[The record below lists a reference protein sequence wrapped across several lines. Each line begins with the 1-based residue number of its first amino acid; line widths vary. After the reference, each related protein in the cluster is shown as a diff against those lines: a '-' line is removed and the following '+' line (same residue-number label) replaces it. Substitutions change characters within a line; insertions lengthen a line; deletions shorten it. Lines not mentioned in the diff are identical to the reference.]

1 MTLDQIA
8 NWAQIVE
15 AVILSLSIV
24 FIGAEARQTLQHSRT
39 QFGHG
44 LTDRLYDRY
53 FAISRDPNFSQ
64 FLVKDWSSGEL
75 SPEENFRALNL
86 LGADLIDL
94 FDTYDAWKEGL
105 VGRVHVDMR
114 MQLIKLGA
122 FLSPVG
128 RSTWDHWKITRDE
141 EFQIW
146 FETEVYGAPLSPDA

>member
-1 MTLDQIA
+1 MPLDQIA

-75 SPEENFRALNL
+75 SAEENFRALNL

-94 FDTYDAWKEGL
+94 FDTCLLYTSDA
-105 VGRVHVDMR
+105 
-114 MQLIKLGA
+114 A
-122 FLSPVG
+122 
-128 RSTWDHWKITRDE
+128 DE
-141 EFQIW
+141 
-146 FETEVYGAPLSPDA
+146 

>member
-1 MTLDQIA
+1 MTLEQIA
-8 NWAQIVE
+8 NWAQILE
-15 AVILSLSIV
+15 AVILSLAIV

-53 FAISRDPNFSQ
+53 FAISRDASFSQ
-64 FLVKDWSSGEL
+64 FLIKDWSSDDLEGE
-75 SPEENFRALNL
+75 EYFRALNL

-94 FDTYDAWKEGL
+94 FDTYDAWQEGL
-105 VGRVHVDMR
+105 VGRMHVDMR

-128 RSTWDHWKITRDE
+128 RATWDHWKMTRDQ
-141 EFQIW
+141 EFREW
-146 FETEVYGAPLSPDA
+146 FETEVYGGVSSN

>member
-8 NWAQIVE
+8 NWAQILE
-15 AVILSLSIV
+15 AVVLSLSIV
-24 FIGAEARQTLQHSRT
+24 FIGAEARQTLQHTRT

-53 FAISRDPNFSQ
+53 FTISRDPTFSQ
-64 FLVKDWSSGEL
+64 FLIKDWSSGDL
-75 SPEENFRALNL
+75 DGEEYFRALNL

-105 VGRVHVDMR
+105 VGKMHVDMR

-128 RSTWDHWKITRDE
+128 RATWDHRKMTRDE
-141 EFQIW
+141 EFREW
-146 FETEVYGAPLSPDA
+146 FEIEVYGDVLSN